1 MPIYEYVCNDC
12 GERYEQIVMSKSQK
26 IACPKCAS
34 KKHTLQ
40 LSVFAAP
47 ANGNS
52 KTSADSSASSGGA
65 CSCTPHSCGCH

>member
-12 GERYEQIVMSKSQK
+12 GERYEQIVMSKSQAT
-26 IACPKCAS
+26 ACPKCAS

-47 ANGNS
+47 ANGS
-52 KTSADSSASSGGA
+52 KSSAGSSASSGGS
-65 CSCTPHSCGCH
+65 CGCTPHSCRCH

>member
-1 MPIYEYVCNDC
+1 MPIYEYVCNEC
-12 GERYEQIVMSKSQK
+12 GQRFEQIVMSKSQP

-47 ANGNS
+47 GNGNKS
-52 KTSADSSASSGGA
+52 NAESSPSGGG
-65 CSCTPHSCGCH
+65 CGCTPHSCGCH